1 MTNVVFVADFFVEHI
16 LGGGEINNEEF
27 INILT
32 LQGYKVHRF
41 QSHLISQQIVNNFKG
56 SVFIIANF
64 VNLSQQVKSAL
75 ASEKY
80 VIYEHDHKYLKSRNP
95 ATYPQFKAPPDEII
109 NRQFYKS
116 ASAVLCQSTFHKNI
130 VYKNLQIDNII
141 SLGGNL
147 WSADDLSLLKE
158 MSNIKKV
165 GRCSIMQSNIP
176 HKNTTDSIMYCKA
189 KSLEYELI
197 PSLPYRDFLR
207 RLGNNESLV
216 FFPKT
221 PETLSRIVVEARMMD
236 MTVIT
241 NNLVGASKEE
251 WFKLRGEDLIEVM
264 VRKRKD
270 IPDMIKKALEL

>member
-1 MTNVVFVADFFVEHI
+1 MTSVVFIADFFVEHI

-27 INILT
+27 IDILS
-32 LQGYKVHRF
+32 LQGYKVHKF
-41 QSHLISQQIVNNFKG
+41 QSHLVNQQIINNFKD
-56 SVFIIANF
+56 SVFVVANF
-64 VNLSQQVKSAL
+64 THLGQQIKSAL
-75 ASEKY
+75 ADKKY

-95 ATYPQFKAPPDEII
+95 AAYPQFKAPQDEII
-109 NRQFYKS
+109 NKQFYKS

-130 VYKNLQIDNII
+130 VYKNLQIDNIV

-147 WSADDLSLLKE
+147 WSVDDLSLLRE
-158 MSNIKKV
+158 MSNTKKV
-165 GRCSIMQSNIP
+165 DRCSIMQSSIP
-176 HKNTTDSIMYCKA
+176 HKNTTDSIRYCKA

-221 PETLSRIVVEARMMD
+221 PETLSRIIVEARMMG
-236 MTVIT
+236 MMVIT

-264 VRKRKD
+264 AQKRRD
-270 IPDMIKKALEL
+270 IPNIIKETLGL